1 MKMFYAAFGTL
12 FHCSDADCVLY
23 IAVRFAGLV

>member
-1 MKMFYAAFGTL
+1 VKMFYAAFGTL